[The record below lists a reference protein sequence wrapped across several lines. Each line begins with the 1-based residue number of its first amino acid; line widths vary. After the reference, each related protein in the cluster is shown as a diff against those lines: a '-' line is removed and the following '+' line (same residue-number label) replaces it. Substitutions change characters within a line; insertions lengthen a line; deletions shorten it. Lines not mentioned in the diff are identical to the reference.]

1 MRLHLVIIRGLWLVP
16 QPDYMSNI
24 VLLDFWI
31 QMANTDF
38 SLFSVL
44 NVLSASVFL
53 YQMITWMTD
62 LQITKPL
69 QGCFSVS
76 EKEIFSSFNH
86 EALVCCRG
94 WRFLQGRDNRFD
106 NALRCCP
113 QTCDAHSCVN
123 MYRCISRKPLHLV

>member
-1 MRLHLVIIRGLWLVP
+1 MVGPPARLHEQYCTVG
-16 QPDYMSNI
+16 
-24 VLLDFWI
+24 LLD
-31 QMANTDF
+31 TDGKHRF
-38 SLFSVL
+38 LPLFSIKCL
-44 NVLSASVFL
+44 IRQCLSVPNDNMDDRFADYKTFAR
-53 YQMITWMTD
+53 ICR
-62 LQITKPL
+62 LQSLK
-69 QGCFSVS
+69 VS